1 LLELLLV
8 ESDVVVLGDILE
20 WLQQVIL
27 QVLLSLLLL
36 DHDSPLEVEIVNFLE
51 DVEERWVSA
60 SINANLLEL
69 VAEVILDRLLLKAV
83 SLQND
88 VVLPLQD
95 EAVDDKVLFFE

>member
-1 LLELLLV
+1 MLELLLV

-36 DHDSPLEVEIVNFLE
+36 DHDSPLEVEIVDFLE

-95 EAVDDKVLFFE
+95 EAVDDKVLFL

>member
-1 LLELLLV
+1 MLELLLV

-36 DHDSPLEVEIVNFLE
+36 DHDSPLEVEIVDFLE
-51 DVEERWVSA
+51 DVEKRWVSA

-95 EAVDDKVLFFE
+95 EAVDDKVLFL

>member
-1 LLELLLV
+1 MLELLLV

-36 DHDSPLEVEIVNFLE
+36 DHDSPLEVEIVDFLE
-51 DVEERWVSA
+51 DVEKRWVSA

-69 VAEVILDRLLLKAV
+69 VAEVILDGLLLKAV

-95 EAVDDKVLFFE
+95 EAVDDKVLFL

>member
-1 LLELLLV
+1 MLELLLV

-36 DHDSPLEVEIVNFLE
+36 NHDSPLEVEIVDFLE
-51 DVEERWVSA
+51 DVEERWISA

-95 EAVDDKVLFFE
+95 EAVDDKVLFL

>member
-1 LLELLLV
+1 MLELLLV
-8 ESDVVVLGDILE
+8 ERDVVVLGDILE

-36 DHDSPLEVEIVNFLE
+36 DHDSPLEVEIVDFLE

-95 EAVDDKVLFFE
+95 EAVDDKVLFL